1 MIMASKIVIP
11 VSFKENV
18 DDLKLYNWI
27 ISKSSKSGFIKDI
40 LRAEM
45 NKELKNNKPANL

>member
-1 MIMASKIVIP
+1 MSSKIVIH

-18 DDLKLYNWI
+18 KDLELYNWLI
-27 ISKSSKSGFIKDI
+27 NKSSKSGFIKDV

-45 NKELKNNKPANL
+45 KKELKNNKPTIN